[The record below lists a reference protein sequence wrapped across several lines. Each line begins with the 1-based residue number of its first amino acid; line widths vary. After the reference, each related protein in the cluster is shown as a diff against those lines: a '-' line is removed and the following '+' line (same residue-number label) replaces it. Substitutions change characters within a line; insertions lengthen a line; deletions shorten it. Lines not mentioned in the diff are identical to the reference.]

1 MHQFF
6 LFILRIVFFFCCGD
20 SLSDHLCIVVK
31 KKKRESKS
39 LTFEFEY
46 SNNYTTRFDGYHVIG
61 GERRTA
67 HQDIRF
73 DNTVLL
79 IATES
84 RVEDDEKEEIRLHQ
98 CFEKG

>member
-1 MHQFF
+1 MHCD
-6 LFILRIVFFFCCGD
+6 L
-20 SLSDHLCIVVK
+20 K
-31 KKKRESKS
+31 KKKKKKKGESKS

-46 SNNYTTRFDGYHVIG
+46 SNNYTTRFDGYHVTG

-73 DNTVLL
+73 DNTVPL